1 MKKIFG
7 YGKKNERGITL
18 TALVITVVVLS
29 AIAAVGLK
37 AADSEIKS
45 VNEIQNEAQKQED
58 KIENTGKQ
66 INKMYDDLDIK
77 DVDLTAEIKQT
88 TCSFEISNVQLQNSS
103 EIIGRYKYFIKE
115 KDSSS
120 YREISSTKDNFMTMD
135 KLRHNTQYDIKIE
148 VYNQS
153 GKKIKTSVKT
163 AKTNE
168 LTAGSLIL
176 KLKDNA
182 GAEYTPGTWT
192 ASDVYVRQV
201 EGNAGKTTYQTIG
214 SSAQTIAQGTSGET
228 IVSKSG
234 VTTIRVIT
242 TDGTN
247 TVNGK
252 DYVIKIDKEAPISG
266 ALKMQLDNSNGAEY
280 KNDTWTKHDIYVS
293 LQQGNSNLSGIKST
307 VYNVTGA
314 ETHTNQTQPLTL
326 KTTGTYTINVITTN
340 NVGITSTKTYTVKID
355 KDAPEAGKLIMKL
368 GDNKGNDYADGTW
381 TNQNVY
387 IAKQDGTDALSGHKS
402 TVYNVTGK
410 SNISNT

>member
-7 YGKKNERGITL
+7 YGKKNEKGITL

-58 KIENTGKQ
+58 KLENTGKQ

-88 TCSFEISNVQLQNSS
+88 TCSFEISKVQLQNSS

-163 AKTNE
+163 KT
-168 LTAGSLIL
+168 
-176 KLKDNA
+176 
-182 GAEYTPGTWT
+182 
-192 ASDVYVRQV
+192 
-201 EGNAGKTTYQTIG
+201 
-214 SSAQTIAQGTSGET
+214 
-228 IVSKSG
+228 
-234 VTTIRVIT
+234 
-242 TDGTN
+242 
-247 TVNGK
+247 
-252 DYVIKIDKEAPISG
+252 
-266 ALKMQLDNSNGAEY
+266 
-280 KNDTWTKHDIYVS
+280 
-293 LQQGNSNLSGIKST
+293 
-307 VYNVTGA
+307 
-314 ETHTNQTQPLTL
+314 
-326 KTTGTYTINVITTN
+326 
-340 NVGITSTKTYTVKID
+340 
-355 KDAPEAGKLIMKL
+355 
-368 GDNKGNDYADGTW
+368 
-381 TNQNVY
+381 
-387 IAKQDGTDALSGHKS
+387 
-402 TVYNVTGK
+402 
-410 SNISNT
+410 